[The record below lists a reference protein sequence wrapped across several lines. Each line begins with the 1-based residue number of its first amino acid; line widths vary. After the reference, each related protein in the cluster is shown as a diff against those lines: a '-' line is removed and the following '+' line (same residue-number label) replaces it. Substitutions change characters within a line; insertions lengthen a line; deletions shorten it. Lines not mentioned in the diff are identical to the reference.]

1 MVAIGIRIKVTITDI
16 PINSPNPLCRLT
28 SRMPAFISR
37 TTLFLSTCSVTT
49 GSGMVTNNKAVQAIN
64 APATSKS
71 MTTVILKEVIN
82 NAPKAGPA
90 ILQTD
95 CIAWFTPDIII

>member
-1 MVAIGIRIKVTITDI
+1 
-16 PINSPNPLCRLT
+16 
-28 SRMPAFISR
+28 
-37 TTLFLSTCSVTT
+37 
-49 GSGMVTNNKAVQAIN
+49 MVTNNKAVQAIN

-95 CIAWFTPDIII
+95 CIAWFTPDIRINSVSGANKGIAACMAGE